1 MIIYNVTVK
10 IDTKIERDWLEWMQ
24 NIHIPKVM
32 DSGCFTGYD
41 IMRLRYPKDDEGRTF
56 AFQYYCTDMEQL
68 EKYHRDYAVELQR
81 AHAEKYGSQVAAFR
95 TILERLDK
103 KEVTG

>member
-10 IDTKIERDWLEWMQ
+10 VDSEIQADWLEWMQ
-24 NIHIPKVM
+24 SVHIPNVM

-41 IMRLRYPKDDEGRTF
+41 IMRLRYPKDDEGKTF
-56 AFQYYCTDMEQL
+56 AFQYYCADMEQL
-68 EKYHRDYAVELQR
+68 EKYHRDYATELQR
-81 AHAEKYGSQVAAFR
+81 EHSEKFGSGVAAFR

-103 KEVTG
+103 TEAAV